1 MELFGFT
8 LNRKKEQE
16 EQEKLVSFVPKDVD
30 DGAIEIAPGGVYGS
44 YVDLEGKAKNEGEL
58 ITRYRDMSVTPECDA
73 AIQDIVN
80 ESIIMSEDGDIV
92 EIDATKLKSDKI
104 KNKIEEEFDNVLR
117 IMNFNTKAYDYFRK
131 WYVDGR
137 IYFHIVVDE
146 KNPRQ
151 GIQEL
156 RYIDPRRIKKMKEA
170 LKIKDKRTGAVIQKG
185 TNEYYVY
192 YQTGAYNSK
201 NAGMVGST
209 TQGLKIAKDSIAYCH
224 SGLIDGKTSLVY
236 SHLHKAMKTLN
247 QLRMLEDSV
256 VIYRLARAPER
267 RIFYIDVGNL
277 PKMKAEQY
285 LRDMQ
290 TKWKN
295 KLVYDASTG
304 QVRDDRRFMTMLED
318 FWLPRREGG
327 RGTEI
332 TTLPGGQN
340 LGEMEDVEYFR
351 RKLYKALNVPI
362 SRLES
367 ENAFNLGRAQ
377 EITRDEVKFSKFV
390 DRLRSQF
397 TNLLMDIMEI
407 QLSLKGIMSR
417 DEWKSIKYELS
428 FDYQNDNH
436 YQELKEAEVFR
447 DRFSLLNEIDPF
459 VGRYVSKEWVRKNI
473 LRLPEEDMQEMESD
487 MEDDREEMAA
497 MQQQQMDM
505 ERQAQ
510 APQEPQKPKE
520 EELDLSS
527 EDILNE
533 SVAKYFDSLTNEKD
547 E

>member
-8 LNRKKEQE
+8 IGKKEE
-16 EQEKLVSFVPKDVD
+16 EKEQQNLHSFVPMDTE
-30 DGAIEIAPGGVYGS
+30 DGSIEIAPGGVYGT
-44 YVDLEGKAKNEGEL
+44 YMDFDNKAKNEGDL

-80 ESIIMSEDGDIV
+80 EAIIMSEDGDVI
-92 EIDATKLKSDKI
+92 ELDTSKI
-104 KNKIEEEFDNVLR
+104 KQKAVQKKIEEEFDNIIKILK
-117 IMNFNTKAYDYFRK
+117 FNSKAYDIFRK

-137 IYFHIVVDE
+137 LYYHIVVDI
-146 KNPRQ
+146 KNPKA
-151 GIQEL
+151 GIQDL
-156 RYIDPRRIKKMKEA
+156 RYIDPRRIR
-170 LKIKDKRTGAVIQKG
+170 KIKEPVKKKDPRTGAVMHTG
-185 TNEYYVY
+185 TNEYYIY
-192 YQTGAYNSK
+192 NAKGAHGGKPGLVS
-201 NAGMVGST
+201 SS
-209 TQGLKIAKDSIAYCH
+209 TQGLKIAKDSVAYCH
-224 SGLIDGKTSLVY
+224 SGMLDGRTSLVY
-236 SHLHKAMKTLN
+236 SHLHKAMRTLN
-247 QLRMLEDSV
+247 QLRMLEDSL
-256 VIYRLARAPER
+256 VIYRISRAPER

-277 PKMKAEQY
+277 PKMKAEQV
-285 LRDMQ
+285 LREMQ

-304 QVRDDRRFMTMLED
+304 QVKDDRRYLTMLED

-377 EITRDEVKFSKFV
+377 EITRDEVKFSKFIE
-390 DRLRSQF
+390 RLRAQF
-397 TNLLMDIMEI
+397 SNFFMDLMEI
-407 QLSLKGIMSR
+407 QLSLKGIVSR
-417 DEWKSIKYELS
+417 KDWQTLKQEIS
-428 FDYQNDNH
+428 FDFQNDNH
-436 YQELKEAEVFR
+436 YQELKEAEVYR

-473 LRLPEEDMQEMESD
+473 LRLPDEDMQEMESE
-487 MEDDREEMAA
+487 MEDDREEIAA

-505 ERQAQ
+505 ENQSQ
-510 APQEPQKPKE
+510 SQ
-520 EELDLSS
+520 EELEVDISS
-527 EDILNE
+527 ADILNE
-533 SVAKYFDSLTNEKD
+533 SAARYFQSLTNEKD